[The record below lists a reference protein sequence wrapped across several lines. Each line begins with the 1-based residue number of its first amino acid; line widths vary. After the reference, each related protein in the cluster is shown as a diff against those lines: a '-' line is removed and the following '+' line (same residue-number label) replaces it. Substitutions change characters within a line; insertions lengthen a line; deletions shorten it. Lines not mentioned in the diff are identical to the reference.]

1 MEHLPVASLSWQFQ
15 SRVGLQQGDILHS
28 NLGLPQKKCSK
39 GQELEAANVLGQA
52 WFWKLPPVTSSI
64 FSWSKQL
71 QSPPPPTCPQIRT
84 DSRGDVLW
92 KKWQR
97 ICNCLWSAM
106 EHEKKNSRKL
116 RKMRKENILHM
127 DSDRVVCK
135 AAWAYIRHFCAT
147 LASFIYS
154 VGQPAEC
161 VCSVG
166 QSQCLTSRNK

>member
-71 QSPPPPTCPQIRT
+71 QSPPPPPVPKLEQIAEGMFCGRSDKEFAT
-84 DSRGDVLW
+84 VFDL
-92 KKWQR
+92 
-97 ICNCLWSAM
+97 LWSM
-106 EHEKKNSRKL
+106 KKKIQEN